1 MFEMLLLLIETV
13 CVLFVQAS
21 FVMRHQT
28 AIVCVAMFLGAMMLT
43 SSFVLIFTQ
52 HINIIHVI
60 ALVACHSAVNA
71 SFRAFV
77 VMT

>member
-1 MFEMLLLLIETV
+1 
-13 CVLFVQAS
+13 VLTVQAS

-28 AIVCVAMFLGAMMLT
+28 AVACVSMFLAVMMLT

-60 ALVACHSAVNA
+60 TLAALLFL
-71 SFRAFV
+71 SFCCYNSNPVSLVGRR
-77 VMT
+77 